1 MDFKINKHRRNQ
13 LQAVRQYFDFF
24 LQILFIELQ
33 LPVNGDPSSLGQ
45 PMRPNRRAPN
55 SHRGRQKS
63 QFSTTKEVLE
73 KLRPLHP
80 FPGILLEW
88 RRISGSLTKVVF
100 ALQKEKVYCENLG
113 MHRIFTDVQYFTATG
128 RVSLSEPNLQN
139 VPKDF
144 LISVSGL
151 YKKSLKTLS
160 YLCQVRT
167 EHP

>member
-1 MDFKINKHRRNQ
+1 MA
-13 LQAVRQYFDFF
+13 LFF

-63 QFSTTKEVLE
+63 QFFTTKEVLE

-80 FPGILLEW
+80 LPGILLEW

-151 YKKSLKTLS
+151 YRTYLKTFLS
-160 YLCQVRT
+160 VG
-167 EHP
+167 